1 MNRNN
6 KIILIL
12 LVGAFLGIFT
22 SEYMYD
28 RDFDGVPN
36 DSDDFPDN
44 ANEWKDSD
52 QDGIGDN
59 EDLDDDNDGYNDTDD
74 YFPNNSNEYNDND
87 LDGIGDNEDLDDDN
101 DGFLDLTDINPF
113 HDVALKFNVGW
124 VELIDKQNN
133 RPDAPLVIYL
143 YQGEEQLHSFDNDN
157 NPWRVPW
164 QETYTLN
171 SDFELNI
178 PDNQT
183 EYEFT
188 IVAIY
193 YKFRNPEEFDIS
205 ESNETYWATILYN
218 YTTNSFNRVKNWTL
232 DGTLDDSNEN
242 DDARIYI
249 EIETYS
255 FGYLLSYTW
264 KYNTVEYQLSYNF
277 DPQRYAYY
285 KNQGHYVVEYSDY
298 IKFVTKEET
307 AVVEIAQILRNIS
320 NGKGFDSLSEVNFIM
335 SFVQSLK
342 YSEDNLTAGV
352 GEYPR
357 YPIETLVEQTG
368 DCEDSSALLISLL
381 ESLGYEAAMVLIPEA
396 WDDYGHAAVGV
407 NLTGAEG
414 IYYILNE
421 GEENEIG
428 YYFAETTAEGWKLGE
443 IPDLDSRSAYVYEA

>member
-1 MNRNN
+1 MNLNN
-6 KIILIL
+6 KLISIL
-12 LVGAFLGIFT
+12 LVGAFLGVFV

-28 RDFDGVPN
+28 SDRDGIPN
-36 DSDDFPDN
+36 DIDEFPNNASEWRDN
-44 ANEWKDSD
+44 D

-59 EDLDDDNDGYNDTDD
+59 EDLDDDNDGYNDTED
-74 YFPNNSNEYNDND
+74 YFPNDSKEYNDND
-87 LDGIGDNEDLDDDN
+87 LDGVGDNEDLDDDN
-101 DGFLDLTDINPF
+101 DGFNDTTDINPF
-113 HDVALKFNVGW
+113 HDIALKFNFVW

-143 YQGEEQLHSFDNDN
+143 YQGEEQLHRFDNEN

-164 QETYTLN
+164 QEQFVLN

-188 IVAIY
+188 IIAIY
-193 YKFRNPEEFDIS
+193 HKFKNSKEFDIS
-205 ESNETYWATILYN
+205 DSNETYRATILYN
-218 YTTNSFNRVKNWTL
+218 YTTNSLNRIENWTL
-232 DGTLDDSNEN
+232 DGSIDNSNEN
-242 DDARIYI
+242 DDAKIFV
-249 EIETYS
+249 EIETYT
-255 FGYLLSYTW
+255 FGYLLSYNW
-264 KYNTVEYQLSYNF
+264 KYNAVEYQLSYNF
-277 DPQRYAYY
+277 DPKRYTYY
-285 KNQGHYVVEYSDY
+285 TNQEHSVMEYSDY

-307 AVVEIAQILRNIS
+307 AVVEIAQILRNLS
-320 NGKGFDSLSEVNFIM
+320 NEKGFDSLSEVNFIM

-421 GEENEIG
+421 GKNNEIG
-428 YYFAETTAEGWKLGE
+428 YYYAETTAVGWKLGE
-443 IPDLDSRSAYVYEA
+443 IPDLDSRSAYVYEV

>member
-1 MNRNN
+1 MYLSN

-12 LVGAFLGIFT
+12 LVGAFLGIFV
-22 SEYMYD
+22 SEYRYD
-28 RDFDGVPN
+28 RDFDGIPN
-36 DSDDFPDN
+36 DSDDFPDD

-52 QDGIGDN
+52 QDGIGNN

-74 YFPNNSNEYNDND
+74 DFPNNSNEYNDND

-101 DGFLDLTDINPF
+101 DGFNDLTDINPF
-113 HDVALKFNVGW
+113 HDVALKFNLGW

-143 YQGEEQLHSFDNDN
+143 YQDEEQLHRFDNEN

-164 QETYTLN
+164 QEPYTLN

-205 ESNETYWATILYN
+205 ESNETYGGTILYN
-218 YTTNSFNRVKNWTL
+218 YTTNSFNHVKNWTL

-249 EIETYS
+249 EIKTYS
-255 FGYLLSYTW
+255 FGYLLSYNW
-264 KYNTVEYQLSYNF
+264 KYNTVEYQVSYTF
-277 DPQRYAYY
+277 DPQRYVYY
-285 KNQGHYVVEYSDY
+285 KKQGHDVMEYSDY

-307 AVVEIAQILRNIS
+307 AVVDIAQILRNLS
-320 NGKGFDSLSEVNFIM
+320 NEKGFDSLSEVNFIM

-421 GEENEIG
+421 GKDNEIG
-428 YYFAETTAEGWKLGE
+428 YYYAETTAEGWKLGE

>member
-1 MNRNN
+1 MRQNN
-6 KIILIL
+6 KIISIV
-12 LVGAFLGIFT
+12 LVGAIVGVFV

-28 RDFDGVPN
+28 RDFDGIPN
-36 DSDDFPDN
+36 DNDDFPN
-44 ANEWKDSD
+44 NPKEWKDSD

-59 EDLDDDNDGYNDTDD
+59 KDSDDDNDGYNDTEDL
-74 YFPNNSNEYNDND
+74 FPNNAAEYNDND

-101 DGFLDLTDINPF
+101 DGYNDNVDIDPL
-113 HDVALKFNVGW
+113 HDIALKFNLEW

-133 RPDAPLVIYL
+133 HIDAPIIFYL
-143 YQGEEQLHSFDNDN
+143 YQGDEQIHRFDNEN
-157 NPWRVPW
+157 NPWRIPW
-164 QETYTLN
+164 QQKYEL
-171 SDFELNI
+171 SAEFELNI

-183 EYEFT
+183 EHEFT
-188 IVAIY
+188 IIAIY

-205 ESNETYWATILYN
+205 ESNESYRSTIVYN
-218 YTTNSFNRVKNWTL
+218 FSENSLNQKENWTL
-232 DGTLDDSNEN
+232 DGSLDDSDEN
-242 DDARIYI
+242 DDAKLFV
-249 EIETYS
+249 EIETYT
-255 FGYLLSYTW
+255 FGYLLSYNW
-264 KYNTVEYQLSYNF
+264 KYNTVEYQLNYNF
-277 DPQRYAYY
+277 DPARYTYY
-285 KNQGHYVVEYSDY
+285 TNKEHFVMEYSDY
-298 IKFVTKEET
+298 ISFVTKEET
-307 AVVEIAQILRNIS
+307 AVIEIAQILRNMS
-320 NGKGFDSLSEVNFIM
+320 NEKEFDNLDEVNFIM

-396 WDDYGHAAVGV
+396 WDNYGHAAVGV

-421 GEENEIG
+421 GKDNEIG
-428 YYFAETTAEGWKLGE
+428 YYYAETTAEGWKLGE

>member
-232 DGTLDDSNEN
+232 DGSLDDSNEN

-249 EIETYS
+249 C
-255 FGYLLSYTW
+255 LLYT
-264 KYNTVEYQLSYNF
+264 S
-277 DPQRYAYY
+277 P
-285 KNQGHYVVEYSDY
+285 S
-298 IKFVTKEET
+298 
-307 AVVEIAQILRNIS
+307 
-320 NGKGFDSLSEVNFIM
+320 
-335 SFVQSLK
+335 
-342 YSEDNLTAGV
+342 
-352 GEYPR
+352 PR
-357 YPIETLVEQTG
+357 
-368 DCEDSSALLISLL
+368 D
-381 ESLGYEAAMVLIPEA
+381 
-396 WDDYGHAAVGV
+396 
-407 NLTGAEG
+407 
-414 IYYILNE
+414 
-421 GEENEIG
+421 
-428 YYFAETTAEGWKLGE
+428 
-443 IPDLDSRSAYVYEA
+443 

>member
-1 MNRNN
+1 MNLNN
-6 KIILIL
+6 KIISIL
-12 LVGAFLGIFT
+12 LVSAFLGIFV

-28 RDFDGVPN
+28 SDFDGVPN
-36 DSDDFPDN
+36 DIDDFPND
-44 ANEWKDSD
+44 ASEWKDSD

-74 YFPNNSNEYNDND
+74 FFPKNSKEYNDND

-101 DGFLDLTDINPF
+101 DGFNDSIDINPF
-113 HDVALKFNVGW
+113 HDIALKFNFAW

-143 YQGEEQLHSFDNDN
+143 YQGEEQLHRFDNEN
-157 NPWRVPW
+157 NPWRIPW
-164 QETYTLN
+164 QETFVLN

-178 PDNQT
+178 PDNQN
-183 EYEFT
+183 EHEFT

-205 ESNETYWATILYN
+205 KSNETYRATILYN
-218 YTTNSFNRVKNWTL
+218 YTTNSLNRIENWTL
-232 DGTLDDSNEN
+232 DGSLDNLNEN
-242 DDARIYI
+242 DDAKIFV
-249 EIETYS
+249 EIETYA
-255 FGYLLSYTW
+255 FGYLLSYNW

-277 DPQRYAYY
+277 DPKRYAYY
-285 KNQGHYVVEYSDY
+285 TNQGHSIIEYSDY

-307 AVVEIAQILRNIS
+307 AVVEIAQILRNLS
-320 NGKGFDSLSEVNFIM
+320 NEKEFDNLSEVNFIM

-421 GEENEIG
+421 GKDNEIG
-428 YYFAETTAEGWKLGE
+428 YYYAETTAEGWKLGE

>member
-1 MNRNN
+1 MYLSN

-12 LVGAFLGIFT
+12 LVGAFLGIFV
-22 SEYMYD
+22 SEYRYD
-28 RDFDGVPN
+28 RDFDGIPN
-36 DSDDFPDN
+36 DSDDFPDD

-52 QDGIGDN
+52 QDGIGNN

-74 YFPNNSNEYNDND
+74 DFPNNSNEYNDND

-101 DGFLDLTDINPF
+101 DGFNDLTDINPF
-113 HDVALKFNVGW
+113 HDVALKFNLGW

-143 YQGEEQLHSFDNDN
+143 YQDEEQLHRFDNEN

-164 QETYTLN
+164 QEPYTLN

-205 ESNETYWATILYN
+205 ESNETYGGTILYN
-218 YTTNSFNRVKNWTL
+218 YTTNSFNHVKNWTL

-249 EIETYS
+249 EIKTYS
-255 FGYLLSYTW
+255 FGYLLSYNW
-264 KYNTVEYQLSYNF
+264 KYNTVEYQVSYTF

-285 KNQGHYVVEYSDY
+285 KKQGHDVMEYSDY

-307 AVVEIAQILRNIS
+307 AVVDIAQILRNLS
-320 NGKGFDSLSEVNFIM
+320 NEKGFDSLSEVNFIM